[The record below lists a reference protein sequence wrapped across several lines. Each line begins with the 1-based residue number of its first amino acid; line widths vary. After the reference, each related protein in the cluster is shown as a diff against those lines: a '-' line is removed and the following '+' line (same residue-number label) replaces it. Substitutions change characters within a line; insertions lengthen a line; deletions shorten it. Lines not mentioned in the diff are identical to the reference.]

1 MDTLPT
7 HYLVTPAQA
16 ARSLK
21 VSADTIYKWIKRG
34 HLPYYKLGDGRN
46 GTVRLSPR
54 DIRDFLDRR
63 RIDALGRPPV
73 RESESAEND

>member
-1 MDTLPT
+1 MDFELLTPT
-7 HYLVTPAQA
+7 QA

-21 VSADTIYKWIKRG
+21 VSVDTVYKWLKRG

-54 DIRDFLDRR
+54 DIKVFLDSR
-63 RIDALGRPPV
+63 RISALDRPPV
-73 RESESAEND
+73 RESESAIND